1 MWVTYYYVILLLYN
15 IFNILKFSLLL
26 QQPNVSKEVVEVT
39 TRQIERMFL
48 SFKDVVPASL
58 WYIST

>member
-1 MWVTYYYVILLLYN
+1 MWVTYYYVIILLYN

-58 WYIST
+58 MIY